1 MTFKSEIS
9 HFRFFYRSLKT
20 RFSGAII
27 FKLFPKNSSV
37 YRNFLDLHLYSLKHL
52 KGENIMEQ
60 SEYKIGGTT
69 YIVVTTFNTG
79 GESLAELIARLI
91 EKSI

>member
-1 MTFKSEIS
+1 MFAK
-9 HFRFFYRSLKT
+9 
-20 RFSGAII
+20 II
-27 FKLFPKNSSV
+27 WIQN
-37 YRNFLDLHLYSLKHL
+37 YSLKRM
-52 KGENIMEQ
+52 KGENIMGQ

-79 GESLAELIARLI
+79 GESLSELIARLV

>member
-1 MTFKSEIS
+1 MLVK
-9 HFRFFYRSLKT
+9 
-20 RFSGAII
+20 II
-27 FKLFPKNSSV
+27 RIQN
-37 YRNFLDLHLYSLKHL
+37 YSLKRM

-69 YIVVTTFNTG
+69 YIVVTTFNVD

-91 EKSI
+91 EKSIWLYKNVWTNSGIRAII

>member
-1 MTFKSEIS
+1 M
-9 HFRFFYRSLKT
+9 
-20 RFSGAII
+20 
-27 FKLFPKNSSV
+27 
-37 YRNFLDLHLYSLKHL
+37 

>member
-1 MTFKSEIS
+1 
-9 HFRFFYRSLKT
+9 
-20 RFSGAII
+20 
-27 FKLFPKNSSV
+27 
-37 YRNFLDLHLYSLKHL
+37 
-52 KGENIMEQ
+52 MEK

-69 YIVVTTFNTG
+69 YTVITTFNSD